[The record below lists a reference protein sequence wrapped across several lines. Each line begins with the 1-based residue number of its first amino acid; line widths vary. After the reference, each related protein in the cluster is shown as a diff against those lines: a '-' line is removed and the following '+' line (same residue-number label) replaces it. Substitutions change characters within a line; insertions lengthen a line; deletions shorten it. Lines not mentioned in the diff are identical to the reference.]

1 MAVKTTVVGAWV
13 EGAVKNWFTEE
24 EDGRRMMG
32 RAWRPQLKGEVEEE
46 KVLGMVERVV
56 ARQAALGLDIVT
68 DGEVGREG
76 YYMHFIRNGVRG
88 IDLETLSDKVT
99 W

>member
-1 MAVKTTVVGAWV
+1 
-13 EGAVKNWFTEE
+13 
-24 EDGRRMMG
+24 
-32 RAWRPQLKGEVEEE
+32 
-46 KVLGMVERVV
+46 MVERVV